1 MHLLAAS
8 ALAGVE
14 CAHAVYVVPYGH
26 VPAAGCYHHKGG
38 RQAAVFVEFLGQFY
52 MLVVVVNGASAILAV
67 NALQLA
73 YRDAFQIF
81 PPERP
86 VAA

>member
-1 MHLLAAS
+1 MNQAGKRVSYQIARIRIAVDEPLHNIQLQRADVHLLAAS

-38 RQAAVFVEFLGQFY
+38 RQAAVFVEFLGSFTCS
-52 MLVVVVNGASAILAV
+52 L
-67 NALQLA
+67 
-73 YRDAFQIF
+73 
-81 PPERP
+81 
-86 VAA
+86 